1 MREVRTK
8 EGDDLRLESSDRVV
22 RAWYGRPGYEWKNTN
37 GNIVTLRVL
46 NLPVQSESIRVCNSV
61 LCCDPAPWYRKVL
74 VVDVVP
80 KTHPSGSEEVVAI
93 SSQPV
98 FAQQKLNAEFF
109 EDAQDYY
116 MLFGFVRF
124 SDLSKEEV
132 DAAFRACHKKYRCHP
147 NWRQN
152 NIESLS
158 DEEKQ
163 FLMSQCLAIAKAH
176 EVLSDPTKKKEY
188 DKQLKEALGRRG
200 QPSWREKKIQG
211 LLCAGML
218 IGGVVMVSIGFT
230 IGGWAL
236 LSAGLRS
243 STRHWRCANPEL
255 SWKTFGLDVAVGA
268 LQGTAGSLIGGFLF
282 NSLIT
287 PALEAGQ
294 VFVAGGGLFVDAV
307 CTKVATETISDLGN
321 VVETKLTTKHIGD
334 AMAIGAEFA
343 AEVMKTYAE
352 MSTAGHWS
360 ISSTAGAT
368 FRPHLR
374 PSLTKGTKHTR
385 HAHEKHMCNPE
396 VVEQRDLRE
405 EL

>member
-1 MREVRTK
+1 
-8 EGDDLRLESSDRVV
+8 LRLESSDRVV

-80 KTHPSGSEEVVAI
+80 KNHPTGTEELVAI
-93 SSQPV
+93 SSPPAFV
-98 FAQQKLNAEFF
+98 QQKLNAEFF

-124 SDLSKEEV
+124 SDPSKEEV

-188 DKQLKEALGRRG
+188 DKQLKEALGITG
-200 QPSWREKKIQG
+200 QLSCREKATQA
-211 LLCAGML
+211 LLCAGIV
-218 IGGVVMVSIGFT
+218 IGGVVMLAIGFT
-230 IGGWAL
+230 IGGSAL
-236 LSAGLRS
+236 LSA
-243 STRHWRCANPEL
+243 
-255 SWKTFGLDVAVGA
+255 
-268 LQGTAGSLIGGFLF
+268 AGGLIGAILG
-282 NSLIT
+282 NSLIN
-287 PALEAGQ
+287 PAIEAGNI
-294 VFVAGGGLFVDAV
+294 FVAGGWMIVSAV
-307 CTKVATETISDLGN
+307 CTNIATETISDLGDA
-321 VVETKLTTKHIGD
+321 VGTKMTAKHIKD
-334 AMAIGAEFA
+334 AMATGAEIA
-343 AEVMKTYAE
+343 AETMKTTAE
-352 MSTAGHWS
+352 MYAASHWS
-360 ISSTAGAT
+360 TSSTAVAGFALQGGT
-368 FRPHLR
+368 FRPHRR
-374 PSLTKGTKHTR
+374 PSLTMGTEHTR
-385 HAHEKHMCNPE
+385 HSHEKHMRNLE